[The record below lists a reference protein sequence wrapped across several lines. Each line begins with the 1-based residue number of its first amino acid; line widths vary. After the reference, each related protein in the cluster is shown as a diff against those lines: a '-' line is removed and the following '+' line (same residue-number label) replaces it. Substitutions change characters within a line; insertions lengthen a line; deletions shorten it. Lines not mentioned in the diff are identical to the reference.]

1 VTFLAAAVNSSS
13 ITPTPNL
20 DQGRYV
26 PGVCNIGP
34 NEIRR
39 RRRTGYVG
47 TVITLALF
55 AGLLLIDAPPLA
67 RLILFVP
74 AAIAASGF
82 IQAYLKFCAGFGQ
95 LGVFNFADDR
105 SSMEHVVDKAA
116 RRKDVVKAWQIG
128 IASGIVGLAVATI
141 AVLLPV

>member
-1 VTFLAAAVNSSS
+1 MTFLAAVHRTS
-13 ITPTPNL
+13 IAPAPSEE
-20 DQGRYV
+20 GRYI

-34 NEIRR
+34 QEIRR

-47 TVITLALF
+47 TAITLAVF
-55 AGLLLIDAPPLA
+55 AGLVVVGAPPIA
-67 RLILFVP
+67 RLVLFLP

-82 IQAYLKFCAGFGQ
+82 LQAYLKFCAGFGQ

-105 SSMEHVVDKAA
+105 SSMEHVIDKVA
-116 RRKDVVKAWQIG
+116 RRKDVLKAWQIG
-128 IASGIVGLAVATI
+128 IASGLIGLAVAVV